1 MNAQQGGY
9 KSYFWHFY
17 NPLLYAL
24 RSKCTTILLRQF
36 FSADPEK
43 TAIFV
48 FDFLPSTRKHITVT
62 K

>member
-1 MNAQQGGY
+1 MRY
-9 KSYFWHFY
+9 VV
-17 NPLLYAL
+17 

-48 FDFLPSTRKHITVT
+48 FDFLPYTRKHNSY
-62 K
+62 